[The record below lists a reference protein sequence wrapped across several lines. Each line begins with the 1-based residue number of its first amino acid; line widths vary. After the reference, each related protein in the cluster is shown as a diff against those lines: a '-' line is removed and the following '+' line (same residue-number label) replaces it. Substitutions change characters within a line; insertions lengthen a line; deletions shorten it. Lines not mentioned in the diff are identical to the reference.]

1 MIRGE
6 RETDGCRPP
15 VKGDEAIT
23 FEEAKKEERDTETT
37 KWGGVQDDK
46 FKYILII

>member
-1 MIRGE
+1 MIKGE

-15 VKGDEAIT
+15 VKGEEAIT
-23 FEEAKKEERDTETT
+23 FEEAKKKERE
-37 KWGGVQDDK
+37 WGGVQDDK

>member
-23 FEEAKKEERDTETT
+23 FEEAKKKKGHRDDE
-37 KWGGVQDDK
+37 WGGVQDDK